1 MRSFSSAVDNVDREE
16 GAVVSEGTFGRN
28 REYGPEENYEVP
40 MLITSMDILEAL
52 EPAIEGGLLTLK
64 ADALD
69 GLIGVLVTFAL
80 LDVVGFA

>member
-1 MRSFSSAVDNVDREE
+1 MRSFSNAVDNVDRED
-16 GAVVSEGTFGRN
+16 GVVESEGTFGRN
-28 REYGPEENYEVP
+28 REYGPGENYEVP
-40 MLITSMDILEAL
+40 LLKTNMDILEAL
-52 EPAIEGGLLTLK
+52 ELAIEDGLLALK

>member
-52 EPAIEGGLLTLK
+52 EPAIGGLLALK

>member
-52 EPAIEGGLLTLK
+52 EPAIEGGLLALK